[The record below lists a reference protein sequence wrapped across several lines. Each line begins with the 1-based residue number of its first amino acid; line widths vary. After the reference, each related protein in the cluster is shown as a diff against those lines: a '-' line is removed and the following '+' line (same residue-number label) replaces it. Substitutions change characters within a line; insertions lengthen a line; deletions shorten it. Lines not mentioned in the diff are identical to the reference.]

1 MSSNMQ
7 QPILQRSTP
16 YAYEKLAEKN
26 ESIRS
31 SISLFASSV
40 GSSGAKKNGVT
51 ADEEF
56 TLGSIS
62 SVLLSI
68 ENPSLSA
75 SDDECS
81 YSYSAE
87 SVESYR
93 HKQKFHGGRLG
104 ATPSSEKREEFN
116 SLSPVKRRE
125 DNVTLDIPGCSDWSF
140 DISRM
145 SMPAVASERGGG
157 GEEAIAQ
164 DANFVAVDTRDD
176 SLAITFSA
184 QLESLALRLASLEKA
199 IGRCENHP
207 LPSGD
212 QNMAFIV
219 ESSSVEEEDSIVVS
233 LTNGISEEIS
243 DADARKGRRAK
254 QSCFLRLF
262 FFGGCR
268 KL

>member
-68 ENPSLSA
+68 ENPSLSS

-87 SVESYR
+87 SVESHR

-104 ATPSSEKREEFN
+104 ATPSSEKGGEFN

-157 GEEAIAQ
+157 EEAIAQ

-176 SLAITFSA
+176 SLTTALPSLLVHNLNRWRFDWHLWRK
-184 QLESLALRLASLEKA
+184 QLVDAKIILCLVEIRTWHSSW
-199 IGRCENHP
+199 NP
-207 LPSGD
+207 LPSR
-212 QNMAFIV
+212 
-219 ESSSVEEEDSIVVS
+219 
-233 LTNGISEEIS
+233 
-243 DADARKGRRAK
+243 RKI
-254 QSCFLRLF
+254 RL
-262 FFGGCR
+262 
-268 KL
+268 LYL